1 MSRRIFVV
9 TGANRGIGFETVR
22 ELGKRLKLR
31 EATIVLCSRTKEA
44 GEVNPLLIVSSQ
56 SRKVEPK
63 VFLSVLF

>member
-44 GEVNPLLIVSSQ
+44 GEVNLLLIVSSQ
-56 SRKVEPK
+56 DRAEEPE
-63 VFLSVLF
+63 VFLSMLF